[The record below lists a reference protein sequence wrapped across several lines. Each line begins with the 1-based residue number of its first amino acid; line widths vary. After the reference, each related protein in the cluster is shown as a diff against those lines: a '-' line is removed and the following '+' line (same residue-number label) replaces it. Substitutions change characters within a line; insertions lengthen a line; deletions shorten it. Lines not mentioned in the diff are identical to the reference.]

1 MSNPPK
7 KWWRI
12 RCTIPPS
19 SHPPMAP
26 MAPWAPW
33 HPGLALLHISD
44 QIRSLEPHRLGAR
57 ALQDVL
63 QVLLAD
69 RLQKLAPV
77 PQEPGH
83 VEGGMEG
90 WNEVSYAS
98 LSWYCHLLSSCFFF
112 GLTCHENSRMFPVFL
127 LMCVFCLLKTQQ
139 KWRSY
144 PVTLRQSTLKHEKQT
159 HPFMKDNCP

>member
-1 MSNPPK
+1 MVKNSLYYPP
-7 KWWRI
+7 I
-12 RCTIPPS
+12 FPS
-19 SHPPMAP
+19 PNGPM
-26 MAPWAPW
+26 APW
-33 HPGLALLHISD
+33 HPGLALLHLSD
-44 QIRSLEPHRLGAR
+44 QIRGLETHRLGAR

-98 LSWYCHLLSSCFFF
+98 LLILSSSKFLFFF
-112 GLTCHENSRMFPVFL
+112 GG
-127 LMCVFCLLKTQQ
+127 
-139 KWRSY
+139 
-144 PVTLRQSTLKHEKQT
+144 
-159 HPFMKDNCP
+159 

>member
-1 MSNPPK
+1 MVKNSLYYPP
-7 KWWRI
+7 I
-12 RCTIPPS
+12 FPS
-19 SHPPMAP
+19 PNGPM
-26 MAPWAPW
+26 APW
-33 HPGLALLHISD
+33 HPGLALLHLSD
-44 QIRSLEPHRLGAR
+44 QIRGLETHRLGAR

-98 LSWYCHLLSSCFFF
+98 LLILSSSKFLFFF
-112 GLTCHENSRMFPVFL
+112 GGLIFHENSRMFPVFL

-144 PVTLRQSTLKHEKQT
+144 PGYPPAINPET
-159 HPFMKDNCP
+159 